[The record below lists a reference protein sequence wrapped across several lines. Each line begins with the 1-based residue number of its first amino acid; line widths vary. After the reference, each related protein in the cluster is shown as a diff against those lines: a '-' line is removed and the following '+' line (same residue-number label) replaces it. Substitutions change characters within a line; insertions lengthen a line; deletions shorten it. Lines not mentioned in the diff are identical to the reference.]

1 MILVS
6 AQFVELLC
14 ILNFNLKV
22 IAFTF
27 SILVIGAKSHYHII
41 ALYKLITYLSIRPY
55 YK

>member
-27 SILVIGAKSHYHII
+27 SILVIGAKSYYHII
-41 ALYKLITYLSIRPY
+41 ALYKLITYFIN
-55 YK
+55 

>member
-41 ALYKLITYLSIRPY
+41 ALYKLITYFIN
-55 YK
+55 

>member
-6 AQFVELLC
+6 APFVALIC

-41 ALYKLITYLSIRPY
+41 ALYKLITYFINWALL
-55 YK
+55 